1 MGQILTIGALIRAE
15 LFEQISNDQQ
25 KELLEQMINSG
36 NRRSF
41 LSLAAY
47 SFIIS
52 YIEQVRLEL
61 NNF

>member
-15 LFEQISNDQQ
+15 LFEQIPNDQQ

-52 YIEQVRLEL
+52 YIEQVILGL